1 MIKRNNIPM
10 DVIANRVARAY
21 TDLDAAIEQ
30 CEKDMYNYRDLLHRR
45 VLDDSYETVT
55 YSRRRCMDG
64 LRQLIEWLK
73 ELKQRRQS
81 DVWHPITRRPPYG
94 KDLMLKVHD
103 RRCSL
108 DTFNYY
114 VMGFYD
120 GEKYFTY
127 NFSWWEDKDL
137 EIVGW
142 RLCPWEAG
150 EQE

>member
-10 DVIANRVARAY
+10 DVIANRMARVY
-21 TDLDAAIEQ
+21 TNLDAAIEL

-73 ELKQRRQS
+73 ELKPRRQS
-81 DVWHPITRRPPYG
+81 DAWHPVTETPPLWD
-94 KDLMLKVHD
+94 DLMLKVHD
-103 RRCSL
+103 RRYSL
-108 DTFNYY
+108 DRFNYY

-120 GEKYFTY
+120 GEEFQTY
-127 NFSWWEDKDL
+127 LFRHQDDHDI

-142 RLCPWEAG
+142 QLCPWKG
-150 EQE
+150 EEE

>member
-10 DVIANRVARAY
+10 DVIANRVAGPRE
-21 TDLDAAIEQ
+21 DLDGVIRQ
-30 CEKDMYNYRDLLHRR
+30 CEKELYNYRDSLHRQR
-45 VLDDSYETVT
+45 VNDSWETVT
-55 YSRRRCMDG
+55 FSQKHCMEG

-81 DVWHPITRRPPYG
+81 DTWHPVTETPPLWD
-94 KDLMLKVHD
+94 DLMLKVHD

-108 DTFNYY
+108 DNFNYY

-120 GEKYFTY
+120 GKEFQTY
-127 NFSWWEDKDL
+127 LFRHQDDHNI

-142 RLCPWEAG
+142 QLCPWKG
-150 EQE
+150 EEE